1 MHSALRLVLLALAAA
16 AVSVLATALL
26 APTILLG
33 QPPAPRGDG
42 AAFARAAEAMLQAE
56 ARGNAVLVLLD
67 GGRIAHVAAASQGA
81 PVDADSVFQVAS
93 LSKWITAWGVM
104 RLVQEGRIGLDD
116 PVGRHLG
123 RWQLP
128 ASEFGTEGV
137 TVRRLL
143 SHTAGLTDGL
153 GYMGFLPG
161 EPVQSLEA
169 SLTHAADA
177 APFASG
183 EVRVGAEPG
192 GGWRYSGGGYALLQL
207 LVEEVTGESFA
218 AYMDR
223 AVLGPLG
230 MTSSTFE
237 LDRVPR
243 ARLAQSFDPG
253 GRVVP
258 IRRYTALAA
267 TSLFTTGTDLAAFL
281 AAHGEGPQDAPPGRG
296 VLSPETLA
304 LMRAPAARQL
314 GLPIWGLGTMLYAR
328 DGQGSFVIGHEGGNA
343 PAITTTARF
352 NPATG
357 DGIVVLQTGSPGL
370 PARLRAEWVH
380 WQTGRADILVLANGL
395 FRLAWVAASAWLL
408 LFALFALAAAIRRRR

>member
-1 MHSALRLVLLALAAA
+1 MRRVLRLALFALAAA
-16 AVSVLATALL
+16 AVSGLATALL

-33 QPPAPRGDG
+33 RPLAPRGDG

-56 ARGNAVLVLLD
+56 ARGNALLVLVD
-67 GGRIAHVAAASQGA
+67 AGRIAHVAAASRGA
-81 PVDADSVFQVAS
+81 AVDADSVFQVAS
-93 LSKWITAWGVM
+93 LSKWIAAWGVM
-104 RLVQEGRIGLDD
+104 RLAEEGRIGLDD

-128 ASEFGTEGV
+128 PSEFGTEGV

-161 EPVQSLEA
+161 EPVQGLEA
-169 SLTHAADA
+169 SLTRAADA
-177 APFASG
+177 APFAPG

-192 GGWRYSGGGYALLQL
+192 SGWRYSGGGFTLLQL
-207 LVEEVTGESFA
+207 LIEEVTGESFA
-218 AYMDR
+218 AYMER

-237 LDRVPR
+237 LDRVPP
-243 ARLAQSFDPG
+243 ARLAQSFDPE

-267 TSLFTTGTDLAAFL
+267 ASLFTTGTDLAAFL
-281 AAHGEGPQDAPPGRG
+281 SAHGEGPGGAPPGRG
-296 VLSPETLA
+296 VLAPETLA

-328 DGQGSFVIGHEGGNA
+328 DGAGSFVIGHEGGNA

-357 DGIVVLQTGSPGL
+357 DGLVVLQTGSPVL
-370 PARLRAEWVH
+370 PARLGAEWVH

-395 FRLAWVAASAWLL
+395 SRLAWVAAGTWLL
-408 LFALFALAAAIRRRR
+408 LLMLFAVAAAIPRRR